1 MIQDTLDFV
10 TSRWAYVL
18 LAVLATRSLYNY
30 FQRGLWKVPG
40 PFIRG
45 ITSIPR
51 VLSAYHGNSHN
62 DDISLHRKYGKIVRL
77 GPNLLSIADPAEINQ
92 IYGIGTKFIKSRFYE
107 LSSAYDDEGLVPD
120 TFVLTDKALHTRMKK
135 NAANAYS
142 TNGLIQME
150 SWIEP
155 VTERLVRKLRRQAG
169 QPVDIACLL
178 KDYAMDAVFAVTF
191 GRDFNYVEEGDVL
204 KMYGVLE
211 TVSDYMAVIGQVPWM
226 HKFLLAR
233 PLVAR
238 LVFGEGGGDKEM
250 FQLAI
255 SEIEAAKKKQSEDG
269 PLTFLQ
275 RLLLNQAKNPASIN
289 DREIMTHAFGN
300 IAAGS
305 DTTAIA
311 LRSVFFHVLKH
322 PHVYEKL
329 SEEFSTLTTPVSF
342 TDANKLPY
350 FGAVIQESLRM
361 HPSVGMMLARLV
373 PAEGA
378 EICGHKLPGGTEVGI
393 NPWVLHRDPEVF
405 TDPDSFRP
413 ERWLPTETNE
423 AHLRAMNR
431 CFFTFGHGAHT
442 CSGRWISLME
452 IKKIVPTLLI
462 NFDMKLVK
470 ESEYGFKNRWFTP
483 QHGLWVEMTPKL

>member
-1 MIQDTLDFV
+1 MIQETFV
-10 TSRWAYVL
+10 FFTSQWAYVL
-18 LAVLATRSLYNY
+18 LVSFTTRLLYNY
-30 FQRGLWKVPG
+30 FQRGLWRVPG
-40 PFIRG
+40 PFMRG
-45 ITSIPR
+45 VSSIPR
-51 VLSAYHGNSHN
+51 IFSVYRGKSHD

-120 TFVLTDKALHTRMKK
+120 TFVLTDKAMHTRMKR
-135 NAANAYS
+135 NASNAYS

-150 SWIEP
+150 SWIDP
-155 VTERLVRKLRRQAG
+155 VTDRLLLKLHKLAG
-169 QPVDIACLL
+169 QSVDISAVL
-178 KDYAMDAVFAVTF
+178 KDFAMDSVFAVTF

-204 KMYGVLE
+204 KMYGILE
-211 TVSDYMAVIGQVPWM
+211 TVSDYMAIFGQVPWI

-233 PLVAR
+233 PFVAKFM
-238 LVFGEGGGDKEM
+238 FGEGGGDKEM

-275 RLLLNQAKNPASIN
+275 RLLLNQSKDPASID

-311 LRSVFFHVLKH
+311 LRAIIFQLLKH
-322 PHVYEKL
+322 TDVYEKL
-329 SEEFSTLTTPVSF
+329 SEEFSTLTRPVKF
-342 TDANKLPY
+342 ADANKLPY
-350 FGAVIQESLRM
+350 FAAVIQEALRL

-378 EICGHKLPGGTEVGI
+378 EICGHNLPGGTEVGI

-405 TDPDSFRP
+405 PDPDSFRP
-413 ERWLPTETNE
+413 ERWLLSNTDEE
-423 AHLRAMNR
+423 HLRVMNR
-431 CFFTFGHGAHT
+431 SFFTFGHGAHT

-452 IKKIVPTLLI
+452 IKKIIPTLILE
-462 NFDMKLVK
+462 FDMKLVK
-470 ESEYGFKNRWFTP
+470 EGEYGFKNRWFTP
-483 QHGLWVEMTPKL
+483 QHGLFVQFTPKA